1 MKYNSLCKS
10 ALAVAALCT
19 AFGTIVPFSNTYIEA
34 QETDLSTEQKNG
46 TVGLTQEKDNYTFG
60 NGYLKRTFSIKDG
73 KLKTEYLT
81 NYRTSGEHQLLVK
94 SL

>member
-46 TVGLTQEKDNYTFG
+46 TVGLTQEKDNYPPIMSVCQCLWFII
-60 NGYLKRTFSIKDG
+60 LDAP
-73 KLKTEYLT
+73 
-81 NYRTSGEHQLLVK
+81 VMVAAA
-94 SL
+94 

>member
-46 TVGLTQEKDNYTFG
+46 TVGLTQEKDN
-60 NGYLKRTFSIKDG
+60 
-73 KLKTEYLT
+73 
-81 NYRTSGEHQLLVK
+81 
-94 SL
+94 